1 MRQNVITSTFKNIF
15 QQFLTSFNIVEFYG
29 KTYQYVFPFEI
40 SISII
45 EYQETFLPENS
56 MPVAFFDFLKDFLTD
71 FVTHLWTDFENKQE

>member
-1 MRQNVITSTFKNIF
+1 M
-15 QQFLTSFNIVEFYG
+15 
-29 KTYQYVFPFEI
+29 FPFEI

-56 MPVAFFDFLKDFLTD
+56 MPVAFIYLFFDFLKDFLTD